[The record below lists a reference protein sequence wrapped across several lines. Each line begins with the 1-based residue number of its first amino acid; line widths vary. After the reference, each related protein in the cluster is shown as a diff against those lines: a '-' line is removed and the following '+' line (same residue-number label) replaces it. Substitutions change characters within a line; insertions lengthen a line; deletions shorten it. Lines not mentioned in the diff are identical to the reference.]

1 MTQRHNKLRFIRITR
16 PLETLSNRSPK
27 VRGHKVSTCFKE
39 FASISQNRPGANR
52 WLTSGQI

>member
-16 PLETLSNRSPK
+16 TRETLSNRSPK

-39 FASISQNRPGANR
+39 FASISQNRPGAN
-52 WLTSGQI
+52 

>member
-1 MTQRHNKLRFIRITR
+1 MTQRHNKLSFIRITR
-16 PLETLSNRSPK
+16 TLETLSNRSPK

-52 WLTSGQI
+52 WVKSDH